1 MWSLMSRPFPSLTHP
16 QQLLHP
22 SLTLIFWI
30 TLTVQ
35 IIYRSFVR
43 KLQASPHLGRPLA
56 QLLPLL
62 GYPRR
67 LGHSRWPA
75 RLPSLGCPRRLGR
88 TPAWA
93 GSAGWPCLQPSAHN
107 KKTKWVGPR
116 ELP

>member
-1 MWSLMSRPFPSLTHP
+1 M
-16 QQLLHP
+16 
-22 SLTLIFWI
+22 I
-30 TLTVQ
+30 VQ

-75 RLPSLGCPRRLGR
+75 RLPSLGRPRRLGR
-88 TPAWA
+88 PHWPARHTRLGRLRRLA
-93 GSAGWPCLQPSAHN
+93 
-107 KKTKWVGPR
+107 
-116 ELP
+116 LPPALGAQQEN